1 MLATFGHKI
10 IKIRARKKPPFD
22 LCVFSA
28 TPLLPSIVDNENHIF
43 LAILSRQGLR
53 LASEVQV

>member
-1 MLATFGHKI
+1 MLATVWPQNHQDSG
-10 IKIRARKKPPFD
+10 AKKTAFD

-43 LAILSRQGLR
+43 LAVLSRP
-53 LASEVQV
+53 A